1 MYQFRMLLKNLD
13 IHHTNAWRPVYCFP
27 FSDCLFL
34 PWYMNSF
41 HVSIVSIQ
49 ILSQVLPF
57 ALMVLCMLTLFINF
71 FYLQRLCLSIINT
84 HFFFY

>member
-41 HVSIVSIQ
+41 HVSIVSIRK
-49 ILSQVLPF
+49 LSQVLPF
-57 ALMVLCMLTLFINF
+57 ALMVLCMLTLFIDF
-71 FYLQRLCLSIINT
+71 FTYKGYVTVL
-84 HFFFY
+84 